1 MIVTID
7 GPAGAG
13 KSTAARELARR
24 LGFDHLDTGAMYR
37 CVALAAMRNGVS
49 SDDSAGLEKLL
60 SEVQIRFQGERVF
73 LNGEDVSTAIRAP
86 EVTTLSRAVADHP
99 KVRQHLSRLQR
110 QIAQGR
116 NIVTEGRDQGTIVF
130 PEAECKFF
138 LTADPAE
145 RARRRWLDLQAQGRT
160 VDFNQVLKEQEER
173 DTRDAARSIAPLR
186 PAADAIV
193 LDSTHLSLDE
203 VVTRMEQLVRR
214 RLAESRT

>member
-60 SEVQIRFQGERVF
+60 SEMQIRFQGERVF